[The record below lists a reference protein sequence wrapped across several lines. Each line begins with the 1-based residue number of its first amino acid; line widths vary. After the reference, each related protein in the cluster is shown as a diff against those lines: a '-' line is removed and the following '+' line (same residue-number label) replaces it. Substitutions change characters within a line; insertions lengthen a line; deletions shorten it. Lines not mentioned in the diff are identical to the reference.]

1 MEIYDQTRVV
11 QKLLGFLKIFDMD
24 YSGMTVN
31 ERLVVSGL
39 DKEFDKSVK
48 NRNRNKV
55 ITILGKINLDR
66 RSIEDIL
73 NKYNM

>member
-1 MEIYDQTRVV
+1 
-11 QKLLGFLKIFDMD
+11 MD

-48 NRNRNKV
+48 NKDAKSVTRILEKV
-55 ITILGKINLDR
+55 NLNR

-73 NKYNM
+73 KKYNMK